1 MNSPTRKKKRR
12 STPKKV
18 WLWIKALRR
27 ILRLVDGR
35 RRAIVVIGLFIASIL
50 ELLGLTMILPLL
62 ATAAHMKE
70 AKGVGIAI
78 QSALEAVGLSADP
91 LFFLTVIVI
100 GLSLKALLSVNVTRY
115 VSDLV
120 GEISCR
126 YQLDLTRALMRS
138 QWSYFIRQ
146 PLGRLVHAVGP
157 EAAAVGESFSY
168 ATTILANALQAMLFM
183 GLAAFVSWKLLV
195 VTLVI
200 TFILMFSFGKMVQQ
214 GRAASRRHREHMR
227 SHAAHFTDA
236 MIGIKQIR
244 AMGRTEHF
252 NRIFEDEARMLA
264 STLQTRIL
272 SGDYAADLQEPVIGG
287 LIAAGFFLALGPLQL
302 PLNDVLIMGILL
314 IRTFGAIAPMQRQ
327 LHKFTQT
334 YDQFQAIEAMLRSTR
349 AAAEVSTGHLQPT
362 LNDGVRLEDVSF
374 AYGDKVVL
382 DNLSISIPR
391 GRITTLAGPSGVG
404 KSTTVDLIVGLH
416 RPQDGRILV
425 DGVDLMEIDLEAWRN
440 TLGYVPQEITL
451 FHDTIFRNVSLW
463 AEGVS
468 EADVEAAL
476 RLAGAWD
483 FVKEKPEG
491 VNWGVGERGN
501 QLSGGQ
507 RQRISLARALLHHP
521 KLLILDEATTGL
533 DPETEAGICAHIRSL
548 CDDHGLTVLAIS
560 HQSAWQHVAD
570 RVYLFGGGTAIE
582 QERGAVARPA
592 PVGAE
597 ATG

>member
-1 MNSPTRKKKRR
+1 MGSAKKKRR

-27 ILRLVDGR
+27 VLRLVDGR
-35 RRAIVVIGLFIASIL
+35 RRALVIVGLFFASLL
-50 ELLGLTMILPLL
+50 ELLGLTMIIPLL
-62 ATAAHMKE
+62 ATAAHVKE
-70 AKGVGIAI
+70 AKGIGVAI
-78 QSALEAVGLSADP
+78 QTALESVGLSADP
-91 LFFLTVIVI
+91 LLFLTVIIV
-100 GLSLKALLSVNVTRY
+100 GLSLKALLSVHVTRY
-115 VSDLV
+115 VSDLI

-138 QWSYFIRQ
+138 QWSYFVRQ

-157 EAAAVGESFSY
+157 ETAAVGESFSY
-168 ATTILANALQAMLFM
+168 ATTILANALQAALFM
-183 GLAAFVSWKLLV
+183 GLAAIVSWKLLV
-195 VTLVI
+195 VTIVI
-200 TFILMFSFGKMVQQ
+200 TFILMFTFGKMVQK

-227 SHAAHFTDA
+227 SHAARFTDA
-236 MIGIKQIR
+236 MIGVKQIR

-252 NRIFEDEARMLA
+252 NRIFEDEARTMA
-264 STLQTRIL
+264 ATLQTRII

-287 LIAAGFFLALGPLQL
+287 LLAAGFFLALGPLQL
-302 PLNDVLIMGILL
+302 PLHDVLIMGILL

-334 YDQFQAIEAMLRSTR
+334 YDQYQAMEAMLKATR
-349 AAAEVSTGHLQPT
+349 AAAEVSAGHRVPT
-362 LNDGVRLEDVSF
+362 LEDGIRLDGVSF
-374 AYGDKVVL
+374 SYGDRLIL
-382 DNLSISIPR
+382 DDLSIDIPR

-416 RPQDGRILV
+416 QPQQGRILI
-425 DGVDLMEIDLEAWRN
+425 DGVDLVEIDLEAWRN

-463 AEGVS
+463 ADGVS

-483 FVKEKPEG
+483 FVAEKPEG
-491 VNWGVGERGN
+491 LHWGVGERGN

-507 RQRISLARALLHHP
+507 RQRISLARALLHRP

-533 DPETEAGICAHIRSL
+533 DPDTEAGICVHIRSL
-548 CDDHGLTVLAIS
+548 CDEHGLTVLAIS
-560 HQSAWQHVAD
+560 HQAAWQHTAD

-582 QERGAVARPA
+582 QERLPPRRSLA
-592 PVGAE
+592 VGAE
-597 ATG
+597 AAG

>member
-1 MNSPTRKKKRR
+1 MGSAKKKRR

-18 WLWIKALRR
+18 WLWIKAIRR
-27 ILRLVDGR
+27 VLRLVDAR
-35 RRAIVVIGLFIASIL
+35 RRSLVIVGLFFASLL
-50 ELLGLTMILPLL
+50 ELLGLTMIIPLL

-70 AKGVGIAI
+70 AKGIGIAI
-78 QSALEAVGLSADP
+78 QSALESIGLSADP
-91 LFFLTVIVI
+91 LFFLTVIIV
-100 GLSLKALLSVNVTRY
+100 GLSLKAVLSVHVTRY

-157 EAAAVGESFSY
+157 EAAAIGESFSY
-168 ATTILANALQAMLFM
+168 ATTILANALQALLFM
-183 GLAAFVSWKLLV
+183 GLAALVSWKLLV

-200 TFILMFSFGKMVQQ
+200 TFVLMFTFGKMVQK

-227 SHAAHFTDA
+227 SHAARFTDA

-252 NRIFEDEARMLA
+252 NRIFEAEAHAMA
-264 STLQTRIL
+264 GTLKTRIL

-287 LIAAGFFLALGPLQL
+287 LLAAGFFLALGPLQL
-302 PLNDVLIMGILL
+302 PLHDVLIMGILL

-334 YDQFQAIEAMLRSTR
+334 YDQYQAMEAMLKATR
-349 AAAEVSTGHLQPT
+349 DAAEVSDGRVVPT
-362 LNDGVRLEDVSF
+362 LEDGIRVDEVSF
-374 AYGDKVVL
+374 SYGDRLIL
-382 DNLSISIPR
+382 DDLSISIPR

-416 RPQDGRILV
+416 RPQEGRILI
-425 DGVDLMEIDLEAWRN
+425 DGVDLAEIDLEAWRN

-463 AEGVS
+463 ADGIS

-483 FVKEKPEG
+483 FVAEKAEG
-491 VNWGVGERGN
+491 LQWGVGERGN

-507 RQRISLARALLHHP
+507 RQRISLARALLHQP

-533 DPETEAGICAHIRSL
+533 DPETEASICAHIRSL

-560 HQSAWQHVAD
+560 HQPAWQHVAD
-570 RVYLFGGGTAIE
+570 RVYLFGGGSAIE
-582 QERGAVARPA
+582 QERGPARRL
-592 PVGAE
+592 PVLGAE
-597 ATG
+597 AAG

>member
-1 MNSPTRKKKRR
+1 MSSPTKKKRR
-12 STPKKV
+12 STAKKV

-27 ILRLVDGR
+27 VLRLVGPR
-35 RRAIVVIGLFIASIL
+35 KRYIVIVGLFFASLL
-50 ELLGLTMILPLL
+50 ELLGLTMIIPLL
-62 ATAAHMKE
+62 ATSAHMKE
-70 AKGVGIAI
+70 AKGIGVAI
-78 QSALEAVGLSADP
+78 QSALESIGLSSAP
-91 LFFLTVIVI
+91 VFFLSVIIV
-100 GLSLKALLSVNVTRY
+100 GLSLKAVLSINVTRY

-126 YQLDLTRALMRS
+126 YQLDLTRALMRA

-157 EAAAVGESFSY
+157 ESASVGECFSY
-168 ATTILANALQAMLFM
+168 ATTILANALQATLFM

-200 TFILMFSFGKMVQQ
+200 TFLLMFTFGKMVQQ
-214 GRAASRRHREHMR
+214 GRAANRRHREHMR
-227 SHAAHFTDA
+227 SHAARFTDA

-252 NRIFEDEARMLA
+252 NRIFEDEARAMA
-264 STLQTRIL
+264 ATLQTRIL

-287 LIAAGFFLALGPLQL
+287 LLAAGFFLALGPLQL
-302 PLNDVLIMGILL
+302 PLHDVLIMGILL

-327 LHKFTQT
+327 LHKFTQV
-334 YDQFQAIEAMLRSTR
+334 YDQYQAIEAMLRATR
-349 AAAEVSTGHLQPT
+349 AAAEFSAGRAVPT
-362 LNDGVRLEDVSF
+362 LETGIRLEGVSF
-374 AYGDKVVL
+374 SYGDKLVL
-382 DNLSISIPR
+382 DDLSIDIPR

-416 RPQDGRILV
+416 RPQEGRILI
-425 DGVDLMEIDLEAWRN
+425 DGVDLMDIDLEAWRN
-440 TLGYVPQEITL
+440 DLGYVPQEITL

-483 FVKEKPEG
+483 FVEDKEDG
-491 VNWGVGERGN
+491 LNWSVGERGH

-533 DPETEAGICAHIRSL
+533 DPDTEAGICAHIRSL

-560 HQSAWQHVAD
+560 HQPAWQHVAD
-570 RVYLFGGGTAIE
+570 RVYLFGGGGAIE
-582 QERGAVARPA
+582 QRVGPARLTSVAG
-592 PVGAE
+592 VE
-597 ATG
+597 AG